1 MGDISSSVPLFITKF
16 RAATAGKAPKARSLP
31 GFCRIES
38 GGGSGGK
45 PLMWPP
51 LWGPCLPKI
60 GHGGP
65 EITSIIF
72 FDKGIHSSVLFIV
85 MSIYHQF
92 LYLVEHNSKNSKYI
106 LTIMAI
112 SVMEFQV

>member
-1 MGDISSSVPLFITKF
+1 
-16 RAATAGKAPKARSLP
+16 LP

-60 GHGGP
+60 GHGSP
-65 EITSIIF
+65 EITFIIF
-72 FDKGIHSSVLFIV
+72 FDKGIHSSVLFIINFFTWLNTTTKTV
-85 MSIYHQF
+85 NIY
-92 LYLVEHNSKNSKYI
+92 
-106 LTIMAI
+106 
-112 SVMEFQV
+112 